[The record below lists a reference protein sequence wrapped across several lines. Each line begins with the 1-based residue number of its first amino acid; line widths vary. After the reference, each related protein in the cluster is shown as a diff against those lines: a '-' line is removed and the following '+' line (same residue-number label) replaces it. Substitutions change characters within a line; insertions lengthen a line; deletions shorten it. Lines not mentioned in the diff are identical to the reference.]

1 MKQREE
7 EARENN
13 QKQEQVIKLY
23 DRSKGIGDQ
32 SIAYRYLKNVRG
44 IDCQL
49 GEDIR
54 TAGIY
59 VKNQNDIETDGVHN
73 IKANTTG
80 DKGKYYPA
88 LVAFARNKEGKIT
101 GGQQILLDKNSAKK
115 ADLAVVKKS
124 FGKISGSFVHLSDE
138 QEKHLHTKDKGE
150 CITIIAEGLETA
162 LSVKQALASEQEEH
176 SDKSHSKPEK
186 KEEHSYDDHWHEDSH
201 WHKEDHHD
209 NHGHH

>member
-7 EARENN
+7 EARENK

-23 DRSKGIGDQ
+23 DRSKEIGDQ
-32 SIAYRYLKNVRG
+32 SIAYKYLKDARR

-59 VKNQNDIETDGVHN
+59 VKNQADTETDVIDN
-73 IKANTTG
+73 IKANINEN
-80 DKGKYYPA
+80 KGKYYPA
-88 LVAFARNKEGKIT
+88 LIAFARNKEGEVT

-124 FGKISGSFVHLSDE
+124 FGKISGSFVHLSE
-138 QEKHLHTKDKGE
+138 KQEKHPPMKDKGE
-150 CITIIAEGLETA
+150 RITIIAEGLETA
-162 LSVKQALASEQEEH
+162 LSVKQSLASEQVEH
-176 SDKSHSKPEK
+176 PDKTTKNINILCSLGISNIRNYRQSKGRK
-186 KEEHSYDDHWHEDSH
+186 
-201 WHKEDHHD
+201 
-209 NHGHH
+209 